1 VIAETVDVNPSRAYA
16 KERALIEE
24 VKAQL
29 ARGRKCQVF
38 AVYANKHDVIER
50 LEGCFGTTH
59 TGSHLACRRSHSQ
72 AGRHGTGSNC
82 AVELM
87 WRFAIPRSSR
97 PGWICWTLLRF
108 CFPRRAIYCTRCVS
122 PAGGH
127 GVSGRGDQWRL
138 SSLPMQEPC
147 RRSVYA

>member
-82 AVELM
+82 GVELM
-87 WRFAIPRSSR
+87 WRFAIPRSRDRAGSAGLSYDSVSR
-97 PGWICWTLLRF
+97 DGLFIAHVASVQPEVTAY
-108 CFPRRAIYCTRCVS
+108 RAEAIS
-122 PAGGH
+122 GG
-127 GVSGRGDQWRL
+127 
-138 SSLPMQEPC
+138 
-147 RRSVYA
+147 